1 MTSGSVALPL
11 SRRSLSVKVR
21 VNGTFACSLPSPSCH
36 RASLQPSPAAR
47 RLRVSRSPALPK
59 PSLIRGL
66 SRRGILDLPDAIRAV
81 TLARNATSRV
91 CPRDC
96 SWGGNFSLFLAV
108 PFPVI
113 AIAFPVIF
121 CERTGKKYPK
131 NQRRRGTRRRLSIRK
146 SRFPCIFPCFYRRD
160 RFAADC
166 VVSQRNQRFRP
177 SLRLR
182 QAEPI
187 SHGVVF

>member
-1 MTSGSVALPL
+1 M
-11 SRRSLSVKVR
+11 
-21 VNGTFACSLPSPSCH
+21 
-36 RASLQPSPAAR
+36 
-47 RLRVSRSPALPK
+47 
-59 PSLIRGL
+59 
-66 SRRGILDLPDAIRAV
+66 PDTIRAV

-96 SWGGNFSLFLAV
+96 SWGGNFSLFLVV

-131 NQRRRGTRRRLSIRK
+131 NQRRRGTRRD
-146 SRFPCIFPCFYRRD
+146 FPSGNQDFPVFFPVFTARD

-166 VVSQRNQRFRP
+166 VVSQPVGSLWPGFPVCEKLRHFRW
-177 SLRLR
+177 L
-182 QAEPI
+182 
-187 SHGVVF
+187 GF

>member
-1 MTSGSVALPL
+1 MAQIYSDCQKSPL
-11 SRRSLSVKVR
+11 SHLRSE
-21 VNGTFACSLPSPSCH
+21 GSPSIYQ
-36 RASLQPSPAAR
+36 RAR
-47 RLRVSRSPALPK
+47 RFWLEERSFPA
-59 PSLIRGL
+59 S
-66 SRRGILDLPDAIRAV
+66 
-81 TLARNATSRV
+81 
-91 CPRDC
+91 CDC

-166 VVSQRNQRFRP
+166 VVSQP
-177 SLRLR
+177 VGSL
-182 QAEPI
+182 
-187 SHGVVF
+187 